1 MPKKKIHK
9 RKSHSSRHI
18 GRRGKRGG
26 AISDYIPSTDTVA
39 SYIPYGTTA
48 LKNYRD
54 ARNLYN
60 TGKKAFELYQ
70 GVINP
75 RQPPPLPPGG
85 PPTDRKSLAQSR
97 RDVAHNRRV
106 DENLPDP
113 MYDSKRMLEI
123 LNADRVKYPPGRLEN
138 KSDLITKLREI
149 RPISFIDNTLNSLG
163 QKDRVQN
170 YLSQS
175 EIGKHLVT
183 GADLAIQHGFGAQNH
198 LARSKRG
205 SGSAWIGY

>member
-9 RKSHSSRHI
+9 RKSH
-18 GRRGKRGG
+18 RRKTGKRGG

-97 RDVAHNRRV
+97 RDAAYNRR
-106 DENLPDP
+106 L
-113 MYDSKRMLEI
+113 
-123 LNADRVKYPPGRLEN
+123 
-138 KSDLITKLREI
+138 
-149 RPISFIDNTLNSLG
+149 
-163 QKDRVQN
+163 
-170 YLSQS
+170 
-175 EIGKHLVT
+175 
-183 GADLAIQHGFGAQNH
+183 
-198 LARSKRG
+198 
-205 SGSAWIGY
+205 

>member
-9 RKSHSSRHI
+9 RKSH
-18 GRRGKRGG
+18 RRKTGKRGG

-97 RDVAHNRRV
+97 RDAAHNRRV

-113 MYDSKRMLEI
+113 MYDSKRMLEM

-163 QKDRVQN
+163 QRDRVRN

-205 SGSAWIGY
+205 SGRKT

>member
-9 RKSHSSRHI
+9 RKSH
-18 GRRGKRGG
+18 RRKTGKRGG

-48 LKNYRD
+48 LKNYRN

-106 DENLPDP
+106 DIAKNFYRFRQVSP
-113 MYDSKRMLEI
+113 KKF
-123 LNADRVKYPPGRLEN
+123 KYFRI
-138 KSDLITKLREI
+138 KKITKSIE
-149 RPISFIDNTLNSLG
+149 F
-163 QKDRVQN
+163 V
-170 YLSQS
+170 
-175 EIGKHLVT
+175 
-183 GADLAIQHGFGAQNH
+183 
-198 LARSKRG
+198 
-205 SGSAWIGY
+205 IGYKS